1 MFEIFAGK
9 GSSKYKICI
18 TSRSIPK
25 KELNKNIKK
34 NAKVL
39 IITDSGVPKK
49 YIKNLKDSLV
59 NKKVLVHVI
68 KKGENTKYVLRVA
81 QFLKKS

>member
-39 IITDSGVPKK
+39 IITDTGVPKK
-49 YIKNLKDSLV
+49 YINNLKDSLS
-59 NKKVLVHVI
+59 NKK
-68 KKGENTKYVLRVA
+68 
-81 QFLKKS
+81 F